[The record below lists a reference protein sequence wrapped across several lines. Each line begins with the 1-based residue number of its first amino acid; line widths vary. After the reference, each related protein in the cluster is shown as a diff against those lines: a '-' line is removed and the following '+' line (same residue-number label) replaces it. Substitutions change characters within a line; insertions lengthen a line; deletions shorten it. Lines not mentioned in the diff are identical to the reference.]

1 MYFYSDLEPSVN
13 DYVIIKVKEIKEFG
27 YICELPEFDN
37 KIAYLNINDITTEKI
52 RKVQDLKKILK
63 PNTVEVLEVKEI
75 DQVGN
80 INLNRKYLDEQVVKN
95 VHDKYILYEK
105 IYNYSINNIKVIDEE
120 KNKII
125 NELKNY
131 KMDDIN
137 VENFLNKF
145 PILSNLKLNTEVSKE
160 VIDNYYFEY
169 IDYTDIHDLKDKIFQ
184 VKEKYNDIFDV
195 YVINL
200 KIGKFQIKTKNK
212 YDLDFFE
219 KIKEEII
226 ETQSRTNNFKYE
238 SSLIEETSFEQP
250 LLNIGIIGHVSHGKT
265 TLIQRL
271 TNIDTKKY
279 KKELETNKTLKL
291 GYTNAYVTKC
301 FCKNEVKYINQKCDN
316 INDKC
321 ISKLIS
327 IVDCPGHHVLMN
339 TMLCGASI
347 MDTSIIMIAANESC
361 PQPQTVDHI
370 MAITINE
377 KASNNFDKS
386 LVVLNKCDLIKKTD
400 AETRYTEIKDFI
412 NGSIIENCNIL
423 PTSAQKNINL
433 NHVTEWMFDYITSK
447 SANNIDSV
455 KNEQLQALIVRTF
468 DINKPGTSINDISGL
483 VIGCSIIKGM
493 LNIGDEIIILPECIK
508 TKVYELYTDKIPL
521 KKARKGGLIG
531 VKTDLNTK
539 YAELLTGSFFIKVSD
554 YNQKYLREEN
564 SEIELKYFIRKDN
577 SSFKKIFKE
586 GEYIDI
592 NIQGK
597 FIKNCQIKNKKD
609 KHVKINVPYK
619 TYIQE
624 EPIKISF
631 LKNNT
636 LIGYGEL
643 NIDKKDAVN
652 SNLNANI
659 KFNFQ
664 ENLDKLYEE
673 LNIQEINNRKNLIK
687 LPNPI
692 VSYSNTV
699 SIFQNFI
706 EISNMMS
713 ANHINL
719 GNYIMNELGLKNMS
733 INDNQLILKGKTN
746 ENRIENILTKYLLE
760 YKLCQNCLSYET
772 FYNKVQ
778 NCRLLVC
785 SKCNYTVKK

>member
-1 MYFYSDLEPSVN
+1 MYFYSELEPKVN
-13 DYVIIKVKEIKEFG
+13 DYVIIKVREIKEFG

-52 RKVQDLKKILK
+52 KKMQDLKKYLK
-63 PNTVEVLEVKEI
+63 PNTIDVLEVKEI

-80 INLNRKYLDEQVVKN
+80 INLNRKYLDEQLIKN

-105 IYNYSINNIKVIDEE
+105 IYNYSINNSKVIEEE

-125 NELKNY
+125 SELKNY
-131 KMDDIN
+131 K
-137 VENFLNKF
+137 VEDLNIQNFLDKF
-145 PILSNLKLNTEVSKE
+145 PILSNLKINTEVHLDLTDS
-160 VIDNYYFEY
+160 YYFEY
-169 IDYTDIHDLKDKIFQ
+169 MDYININELKDKICQ
-184 VKEKYNDIFDV
+184 IKEKYNDILDIFI
-195 YVINL
+195 INL
-200 KIGKFQIKTKNK
+200 KIGKFNIKTKKK
-212 YDLDFFE
+212 YNLEFFE
-219 KIKEEII
+219 NLKDEIIKITPRVIKEEYIVI
-226 ETQSRTNNFKYE
+226 EDNQD
-238 SSLIEETSFEQP
+238 FEQP
-250 LLNIGIIGHVSHGKT
+250 ILNIGIIGHVSHGKT

-291 GYTNAYVTKC
+291 GYTNAHVTKC
-301 FCKNEVKYINQKCDN
+301 CCTDNVIYINKKCNN
-316 INDKC
+316 INNTC

-339 TMLCGASI
+339 TMLCGTSI
-347 MDTSIIMIAANESC
+347 MDTSIIMIAANELC
-361 PQPQTVDHI
+361 PQPQTIDHI

-377 KASNNFDKS
+377 NSSNHFDNS
-386 LVVLNKCDLIKKTD
+386 LVILNKCDLIQKTE
-400 AETRYTEIKDFI
+400 AETRYKEIKEFI
-412 NGSIIENCNIL
+412 NGSLVENCNIL

-433 NHVTEWMFDYITSK
+433 NNVTEWMFNYVTSK
-447 SANNIDSV
+447 DNTVIE
-455 KNEQLQALIVRTF
+455 KEQLKALIVRTF
-468 DINKPGTSINDISGL
+468 DINKPGTSIDNISGL
-483 VIGCSIIKGM
+483 VIGCSIINGE
-493 LNIGDEIIILPECIK
+493 LNIGDEIIILPECIR
-508 TKVYELYTDKIPL
+508 TNVYELYTDKIPL
-521 KKARKGGLIG
+521 KMARKGGLIG
-531 VKTDLNTK
+531 VKTNLNPK
-539 YAELLTGSFFIKVSD
+539 YAELLTGSFFIKSSD
-554 YNQKYLREEN
+554 FNSEYLQDEN
-564 SEIELKYFIRKDN
+564 SEINLKYFIRKDN

-586 GEYIDI
+586 GEFIDV

-597 FIKNCQIKNKKD
+597 FIKNCKIQNKKD
-609 KHVKINVPYK
+609 KYVKLKIPYK
-619 TYIQE
+619 IYIQDE
-624 EPIKISF
+624 SIKISF

-636 LIGYGEL
+636 LIGYGEMISDNKQVLKNKLNL
-643 NIDKKDAVN
+643 NID
-652 SNLNANI
+652 I
-659 KFNFQ
+659 NFQ
-664 ENLDKLYEE
+664 QKLSDLYKE
-673 LNIQEINNRKNLIK
+673 LEFQEINNRKNLIK

-706 EISNMMS
+706 EISNMIS

-733 INDNQLILKGKTN
+733 INEDQLILKGKTN

>member
-1 MYFYSDLEPSVN
+1 MYFYGDLEPQVN
-13 DYVIIKVKEIKEFG
+13 DYVVIKVKEIKEFG

-52 RKVQDLKKILK
+52 RKVQDLKKYLK
-63 PNTVEVLEVKEI
+63 PNTIDVLEVKEI

-80 INLNRKYLDEQVVKN
+80 INLNRKYLDEQIVKN
-95 VHDKYILYEK
+95 VYQKYNLYEK
-105 IYNYSINNIKVIDEE
+105 IYNYSVNNIKVIEQE
-120 KNKII
+120 RNKII

-131 KMDDIN
+131 KIGDIN
-137 VENFLNKF
+137 IDLFLNKF
-145 PILSNLKLNTEVSKE
+145 PILSNLKLNTEFIQE
-160 VIDNYYFEY
+160 LQDIYYFEY
-169 IDYTDIHDLKDKIFQ
+169 MDYINVYEL
-184 VKEKYNDIFDV
+184 KEKFLKIKQKYDNILDI
-195 YVINL
+195 YIINL
-200 KIGKFQIKTKNK
+200 KIGKFSIKVKNK
-212 YDLDFFE
+212 KELEYFE
-219 KIKEEII
+219 KIKDEII
-226 ETQSRTNNFKYE
+226 EMKIDMDDLYIKPQEIKN
-238 SSLIEETSFEQP
+238 EEVEIEQP

-271 TNIDTKKY
+271 TNVDTKKY

-301 FCKNEVKYINQKCDN
+301 CCTDSINYINKKCDN
-316 INDKC
+316 VNNTC
-321 ISKLIS
+321 ISKLVS

-339 TMLCGASI
+339 TMLCGTSI
-347 MDTSIIMIAANESC
+347 MDTSIIMIASNESC

-377 KASNNFDKS
+377 TKSNHFDNS
-386 LVVLNKCDLIKKTD
+386 LVVLNKCDLIQKTE
-400 AETRYTEIKDFI
+400 ALSRYNEIKEFI
-412 NGSIIENCNIL
+412 NGSIVENCNIL

-433 NHVTEWMFDYITSK
+433 NHVTEWMFNYVTARSISCNDK
-447 SANNIDSV
+447 V
-455 KNEQLQALIVRTF
+455 EKLKGLIVRTF

-483 VIGCSIIKGM
+483 VIGCSITEGV
-493 LNIGDEIIILPECIK
+493 LNIGDEIIILPEYIK
-508 TKVYELYTDKIPL
+508 TRVYELYTDKVPL
-521 KKARKGGLIG
+521 NKARKGGLIG
-531 VKTDLNTK
+531 VKTDLNTT
-539 YAELLTGSFFIKVSD
+539 YSEILTGSFFIKANE
-554 YNQKYLREEN
+554 YNQKYFKSEN
-564 SEIELKYFIRKDN
+564 SELEMKYFIRKDN
-577 SSFKKIFKE
+577 SSFKKLFKE
-586 GEYIDI
+586 GEYIDV

-597 FIKNCQIKNKKD
+597 FIKNCEIKSKKD
-609 KHVKINVPYK
+609 KYVKINIPYN
-619 TYIQE
+619 TYIQDDNL
-624 EPIKISF
+624 KISF

-636 LIGYGEL
+636 LIGYG
-643 NIDKKDAVN
+643 NISLEKQEIVKN
-652 SNLNANI
+652 KLNLNME
-659 KFNFQ
+659 FNFT
-664 ENLDKLYEE
+664 ENLNKLYQE
-673 LNIQEINNRKNLIK
+673 LRVQEINNRKNLIK

-706 EISNMMS
+706 EISNMIS

-719 GNYIMNELGLKNMS
+719 GNYIMNELGLQNMS
-733 INDNQLILKGKTN
+733 INDDQLILKGKTN